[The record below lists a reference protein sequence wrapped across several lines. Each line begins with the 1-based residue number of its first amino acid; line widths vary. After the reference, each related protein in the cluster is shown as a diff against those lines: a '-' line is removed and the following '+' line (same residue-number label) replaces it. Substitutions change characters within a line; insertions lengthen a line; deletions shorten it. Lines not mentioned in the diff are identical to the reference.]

1 MNETR
6 KIVLITGAAKRIGH
20 IIALEMARAGWD
32 IAIHYGK
39 SKLEA
44 EETAQL
50 VKAMGQE
57 AICIPADLAQES
69 EVEQIL
75 PICIQKLGLPD
86 CIVNNASIFEY
97 DDPSSFQ
104 YQRLNQHMAVNL
116 AAPALLTRIFAH
128 SLKEQPQRKGVVVH
142 VLDQKLDNFNPDFFS
157 YTLSK
162 SALDAAVTM
171 QAMFFAP
178 QLRIM
183 GVAPGISLTS
193 GDQSQAGFE
202 EAHQAVLLG
211 RSSTPEDIAQAIL
224 YITQA
229 QAMTGSV
236 LYVDGGQHL
245 QSSTRDV
252 MFLTQENKDI

>member
-20 IIALEMARAGWD
+20 IIALEMANAGWD

-44 EETAQL
+44 DETAKL

-57 AICIPADLAQES
+57 AICIEADLAQES

-75 PICIQKLGLPD
+75 PTCIKQLGLPD

-97 DDPSSFQ
+97 DDPSCFQ
-104 YQRLNQHMAVNL
+104 YQKLAQHMAINL
-116 AAPALLTRIFAH
+116 AAPALLTKMFAH
-128 SLKEQPQRKGVVVH
+128 CLKDEPQKKGVVVH
-142 VLDQKLDNFNPDFFS
+142 LLDQKLDNLNPDFFS

-178 QLRIM
+178 QLRVM

-224 YITQA
+224 FITQA
-229 QAMTGSV
+229 PAMTGSV

-245 QSSTRDV
+245 QSSPRDV
-252 MFLTQENKDI
+252 MFLTQANRNL